1 MPENALRRFLA
12 EQLPR
17 EPVKGLVVGLS
28 GGLDSRVLLR
38 ALSRVAPAVALPVR
52 AVHVHHGLSPNADAW
67 AMRVAGFCAADGVAL
82 EVRRVRVGEGASLE
96 NAARV
101 ARHAAFAA
109 LLRPDE
115 ALLLAQHRDDQAET
129 VLFRLL
135 RGAGATGLGAMRAS
149 SRLGAAGGAAVPCW
163 RPFLGLPR
171 AALLAYAR
179 AQGLEW
185 VEDESNADPGIDRNY
200 LRHEILPR
208 LAARWP
214 AVSRTLAD
222 TALRLQE
229 ADDLLQELAS
239 DLAVSCI
246 DAEGRLAVAALAAMA
261 PSRQR
266 LLLRHWLHRQGFRL
280 PDAGVIAAILANVVP
295 ARPDAMPRVA
305 WPGGEV
311 RRYRDHLHAL
321 PLLVP
326 PPPDWAG
333 DWEPASPLLLPDGR
347 RLRVD
352 GSGAPPGPWRVR
364 FRRGGERLRPAP
376 GQPSRELRT
385 WLQEQGVPPWVREHL
400 PLVFAADELIAMAG
414 LEWPGPPRSWRICL
428 QPPGDALA
436 PEVEAGPP

>member
-12 EQLPR
+12 DQLPR
-17 EPVKGLVVGLS
+17 EPVTGLVVGLS

-38 ALSRVAPAVALPVR
+38 ALARVAPAFALPLR

-67 AMRVAGFCAADGVAL
+67 AERCAGFCAADGVAL

-96 NAARV
+96 NAARA
-101 ARHAAFAA
+101 ARHTAFAR
-109 LLRPDE
+109 LLRPGE

-129 VLFRLL
+129 VLFRLV
-135 RGAGATGLGAMRAS
+135 RGAGVTGLGAMRAS
-149 SRLGAAGGAAVPCW
+149 RRLGVAGGDHVPCW

-179 AQGLEW
+179 AQDLEW
-185 VEDESNADPGIDRNY
+185 VEDESNADPGLDRNY

-229 ADDLLQELAS
+229 ADDLLQALAGELA
-239 DLAVSCI
+239 ASCI
-246 DAEGRLAVAALAAMA
+246 DADGRLRVAALAALA
-261 PSRQR
+261 PPRQR
-266 LLLRHWLHRQGFRL
+266 LLLRHWLQQQCFRL
-280 PDAGVIAAILANVVP
+280 PDAAVIAAILDDAVP

-311 RRYRDHLHAL
+311 RRYRDHLYAL
-321 PLLVP
+321 PLLSP
-326 PPPDWAG
+326 PPPDWAC
-333 DWEPASPLLLPDGR
+333 DWDPASPLLLPDGR
-347 RLRVD
+347 RLQIV
-352 GSGAPPGPWRVR
+352 GSGAPAGPWRVR
-364 FRRGGERLRPAP
+364 FRRGGERLRPAL

-400 PLVFAADELIAMAG
+400 PLVFAADELIAVAG
-414 LEWPGPPRSWRICL
+414 LAWPGPERPWRIAV
-428 QPPGDALA
+428 QRPGGVLA
-436 PEVEAGPP
+436 PGG